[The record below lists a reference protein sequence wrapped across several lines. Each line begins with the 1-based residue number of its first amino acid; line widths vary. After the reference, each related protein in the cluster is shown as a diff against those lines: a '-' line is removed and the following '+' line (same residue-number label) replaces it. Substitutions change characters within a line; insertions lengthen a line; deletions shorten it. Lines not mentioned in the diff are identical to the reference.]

1 MQANF
6 LQALERFISLHQG
19 QAQPVGGVLLVDG
32 ELGKHRLAVIILGGQ
47 SKAVQPPVQV
57 HQQQACPPG
66 GVAPHSGDQVVIDN
80 TFFTGRQAGNVAANA
95 RMLAKQASPT
105 IVQEH
110 AQRDIGDVDDV
121 DDVDDIDNIGN
132 VVDGI
137 SAVHDAVCKL
147 LLLTNQIARRQKIE
161 NLASPVT
168 ERLATKRRS
177 RVHGEELAARVIFTK
192 AGASDEFQP
201 APLRRSAHQHTCAQP
216 TDRCD
221 YRPLRRCSGWRV
233 LVACVDI
240 AP

>member
-1 MQANF
+1 M
-6 LQALERFISLHQG
+6 ALH
-19 QAQPVGGVLLVDG
+19 
-32 ELGKHRLAVIILGGQ
+32 
-47 SKAVQPPVQV
+47 
-57 HQQQACPPG
+57 PPG
-66 GVAPHSGDQVVIDN
+66 GDQVVIDN
-80 TFFTGRQAGNVAANA
+80 TFFTGRQAGNFAANA

-121 DDVDDIDNIGN
+121 DDIDNIGNVGNIGN

-137 SAVHDAVCKL
+137 SAVHGAVGKL

-161 NLASPVT
+161 NLASPVS

-177 RVHGEELAARVIFTK
+177 RVHGEELAARVVFTK
-192 AGASDEFQP
+192 AGAGDEFQP
-201 APLRRSAHQHTCAQP
+201 APLRRSAHQHTCAQL